1 MTSRAVPSSRTS
13 ILAQASAAIVDELDP
28 TRLNALADA
37 VSTIMPSLA
46 DDLRQRARQAE
57 RIRDL
62 FDRALAG
69 DLFDD

>member
-13 ILAQASAAIVDELDP
+13 ILAQASGAIVDELDP